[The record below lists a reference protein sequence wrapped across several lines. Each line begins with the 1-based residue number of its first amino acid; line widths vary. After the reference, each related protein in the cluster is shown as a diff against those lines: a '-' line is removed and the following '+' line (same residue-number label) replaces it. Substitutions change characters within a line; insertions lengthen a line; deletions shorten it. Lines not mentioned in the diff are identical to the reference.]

1 MNFSISYWMFLALGA
16 CHLLNSALAASPSP
30 EHQYP
35 SKPIRWVV
43 PSSAGGGN
51 DALARLFGA
60 KMTQNWGQQV
70 VVDIRPGAS
79 GIIGSDLVA
88 RSAPDGYTLLIVASG
103 YALNTYVKSKLP
115 YDTLNDFERVTI
127 ITYSPNVL
135 VVHPSVPLHS
145 VKELISFAKA
155 KPDALNYAS
164 SGTGTLSFLSA
175 VSFMARSGTKLVEV
189 PYKGAG
195 DSGRAVLSGE
205 VHLNF
210 NAPSVT
216 VPLIKAGRLRGLAV
230 TSPERMRIIP
240 DVPTVS
246 ETLPGYE
253 LQNFFG
259 LLVPAKTPRLIVDKL
274 RGEIVRILALPE
286 VRENVEQQGFVPAG
300 STPEEFTAYIQAK
313 IVEWSKL
320 LKESGIKPD

>member
-1 MNFSISYWMFLALGA
+1 MDLNINARAVILVLWTLFLAGKV
-16 CHLLNSALAASPSP
+16 LAASPESK
-30 EHQYP
+30 YP
-35 SKPIRWVV
+35 SKPNRWVV

-70 VVDIRPGAS
+70 IVDIRPGAS
-79 GIIGSDLVA
+79 GIIGSEIVA
-88 RSAPDGYTLLIVASG
+88 KAAPDGYTLLIVASG
-103 YALNTYVKSKLP
+103 YALNAYVKTKLP

-135 VVHPSVPLHS
+135 VVHPSVPLRS
-145 VKELISFAKA
+145 VKELIAFAKA
-155 KPDALNYAS
+155 KPNALNYAS
-164 SGTGTLSFLSA
+164 SGTGTISFLSA
-175 VSFMARSGTKLVEV
+175 VSFMTRSGTSLVEV

-195 DSGRAVLSGE
+195 DAGRAVLSGE
-205 VHLNF
+205 VHVNF

-216 VPLIKAGRLRGLAV
+216 VPLIKAGRLRGLGV
-230 TSPERMRIIP
+230 TSPQRMRIIP
-240 DVPTVS
+240 DVPAIA

-259 LLVPAKTPRLIVDKL
+259 LVVPAKTPRAIIDKL
-274 RGEIVRILALPE
+274 RAEIVRILALPD

-300 STPEEFTAYIQAK
+300 NTPDEFTAYVRDT

-320 LKESGIKPD
+320 LKESGIKPE